1 MGMDERDAVVW
12 AVLQNKQLAEELD
25 RVKAERDLYQT
36 WYRQAIQKEAEQNV
50 CGVQTGTM

>member
-1 MGMDERDAVVW
+1 MDERDAVVW

-25 RVKAERDLYQT
+25 RIKAERDLYRSWWQ
-36 WYRQAIQKEAEQNV
+36 QAIQKEAEQNV

>member
-1 MGMDERDAVVW
+1 MDERDAVVW

-36 WYRQAIQKEAEQNV
+36 
-50 CGVQTGTM
+50 